1 MRMVSTGVAKN
12 AAAMLMMALA
22 LAAATARA
30 AVGSWRAYMAYHD
43 VQQIREAGGH
53 LFVLASNGLYQ
64 YNMADQS
71 ITTYDKVNGLSD
83 TYMTN
88 IEWCNAAR
96 RLIAVYSNSNID
108 LVATDGTVTNIPDL
122 YSKSMTEDKTVNSIT
137 VSGNDA
143 YLATNFGVVRVD
155 MANAVISETYNLGL
169 QVNRVAVSGGSVYVQ
184 AAGGDVLAGSL
195 SSNLLDRGNWSEVAD
210 IPPGLFDE
218 DNSAYEKYHE
228 LVETL
233 DPGGPDYNYMGFVMF
248 KNGRLYT
255 EQPFVMEVP
264 ASRIRED
271 CPEQE
276 KILVQG
282 MIDAYF
288 EEADGLVIV
297 DYKTDRVP
305 GRDGRILVERY
316 RKQLLYYREALERLT
331 GKRVKKM
338 YLYSFF
344 LGKALECG

>member
-1 MRMVSTGVAKN
+1 MQREEKTLQGAARGTAYHKILECLDFTKAESEELVQRQLASLLEENKMSREEADAVRVRDLVWFANGMLGQRMK
-12 AAAMLMMALA
+12 
-22 LAAATARA
+22 
-30 AVGSWRAYMAYHD
+30 RAY
-43 VQQIREAGGH
+43 Q
-53 LFVLASNGLYQ
+53 
-64 YNMADQS
+64 
-71 ITTYDKVNGLSD
+71 
-83 TYMTN
+83 
-88 IEWCNAAR
+88 
-96 RLIAVYSNSNID
+96 
-108 LVATDGTVTNIPDL
+108 
-122 YSKSMTEDKTVNSIT
+122 
-137 VSGNDA
+137 
-143 YLATNFGVVRVD
+143 
-155 MANAVISETYNLGL
+155 
-169 QVNRVAVSGGSVYVQ
+169 
-184 AAGGDVLAGSL
+184 
-195 SSNLLDRGNWSEVAD
+195 
-210 IPPGLFDE
+210 
-218 DNSAYEKYHE
+218 
-228 LVETL
+228 
-233 DPGGPDYNYMGFVMF
+233 
-248 KNGRLYT
+248 NGRLYT